1 MSEATVKLAVQGENE
16 IRKEQKTSFIPRI
29 GETIALE
36 PDEKFRVIDIEYTMF
51 GENAATTEVVALVKR
66 L

>member
-1 MSEATVKLAVQGENE
+1 MDEANVKLAVQGENE
-16 IRKEQKTSFIPRI
+16 IRKEQRTSFIPRI
-29 GETIALE
+29 GETVALE

-51 GENAATTEVVALVKR
+51 GENTEAAEVVALVER